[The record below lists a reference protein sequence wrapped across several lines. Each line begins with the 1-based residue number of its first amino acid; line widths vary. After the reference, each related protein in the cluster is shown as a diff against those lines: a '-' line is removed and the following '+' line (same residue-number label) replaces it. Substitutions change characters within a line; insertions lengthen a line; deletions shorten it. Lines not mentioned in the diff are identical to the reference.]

1 MFYQYW
7 SLIMINQKATRTNV
21 DNFLK
26 KALPHFL
33 LMRGMQRKDLF
44 NRELEQNQL
53 GKQLFII
60 YHTFNRIN
68 PKYQPLLNKLYY
80 DEKTIKQAR
89 KELNISH
96 DTSWKYKVYGLNDF
110 AIQFNKIQQ
119 ELNIKP
125 ALNLIIYK

>member
-1 MFYQYW
+1 
-7 SLIMINQKATRTNV
+7 MINQKATRTNV

-33 LMRGMQRKDLF
+33 LMRGMKNKYLFSKDL
-44 NRELEQNQL
+44 ELEQL

-80 DEKTIKQAR
+80 DEMTMKQAR
-89 KELNISH
+89 KELHISH
-96 DTSWKYKVYGLNDF
+96 DTSWKYKIYGLNEF
-110 AIQFNKIQQ
+110 AIQFNKVQQ

-125 ALNLIIYK
+125 SLNLIIYK

>member
-1 MFYQYW
+1 
-7 SLIMINQKATRTNV
+7 MINQKATRTNV

-33 LMRGMQRKDLF
+33 LMRGMKNKYLFSKDL
-44 NRELEQNQL
+44 ELEQL

-80 DEKTIKQAR
+80 YEKTMKQAR
-89 KELNISH
+89 KELHISH
-96 DTSWKYKVYGLNDF
+96 DTSWKYKIYGLNEF
-110 AIQFNKIQQ
+110 AIQFNKVQQ

-125 ALNLIIYK
+125 SLNLIIYK

>member
-1 MFYQYW
+1 
-7 SLIMINQKATRTNV
+7 MINQKATRTNV

-33 LMRGMQRKDLF
+33 LMRGMKNKYLFSKDL
-44 NRELEQNQL
+44 ELEQL

-80 DEKTIKQAR
+80 DEKTMKQAYDD
-89 KELNISH
+89 S
-96 DTSWKYKVYGLNDF
+96 
-110 AIQFNKIQQ
+110 
-119 ELNIKP
+119 
-125 ALNLIIYK
+125 

>member
-1 MFYQYW
+1 
-7 SLIMINQKATRTNV
+7 MINQKATRTNV

-33 LMRGMQRKDLF
+33 LMRGMKNKYLFSKDL
-44 NRELEQNQL
+44 ELEQL
-53 GKQLFII
+53 GNQLFII

-80 DEKTIKQAR
+80 DEKTMKQAR
-89 KELNISH
+89 KELHISH
-96 DTSWKYKVYGLNDF
+96 DTSWKYKIYGLNEF
-110 AIQFNKIQQ
+110 AIQFNKVQQ

-125 ALNLIIYK
+125 SLNLIIYK